1 MKIFNEYKKLDQT
14 KKAMIWYTFSNVLIK
29 SVALLSTPIFTRLMT
44 TSEFGKFTI
53 FQSWLSIL
61 IIVTSLNMFQGGYT
75 KGLIA
80 FEDDSDGFTSASMGL
95 VITVTFFWIIIYFCA
110 YNFWNKFF
118 ELTPLLMI
126 FMGLNLLFMPVL
138 EFWSARLRFEYRYK
152 EVVFISIVISVS
164 SVLLGIIL
172 VMLNNNYRV
181 EARALADLLARV
193 VICGLI
199 LISIFKKGKIF
210 YNKTYWK
217 YNLSFNIPL
226 LPHFLAFYIL
236 NQSDRLMIS
245 KMIGN
250 TQAAYYSVAYTIS
263 MMMNLIMSALNS
275 ALTPF
280 IYKSINNGKNADIRK
295 GTTFVFILMAMLCI
309 VTMAFAPEIITIFA
323 GKNYADAVYVV
334 PPIAASV
341 YFIFVYSMFST
352 VEYYYQKTVR
362 IAVATSVSAV
372 VNVVLNYYLI
382 NIYGYYAAGYTTLI
396 SYMILTVMHYIFYKA
411 IVTDKLGKNVELYN
425 MKVIVICSIFV
436 LVTMLFMIYIYK
448 EQVIRYSVILAIVVV
463 CLFNF
468 RKIRLLFSDFKK

>member
-29 SVALLSTPIFTRLMT
+29 SIALLSTPIFTRLMT
-44 TSEFGKFTI
+44 TNEFGKFTI

-61 IIVTSLNMFQGGYT
+61 IIITSLNMFQGGYT
-75 KGLIA
+75 KGLIV
-80 FEDDSDGFTSASMGL
+80 FEDDNNGFTSASLGL
-95 VITVTFFWIIIYFCA
+95 VITVTFFWMIIYFCA
-110 YNFWNKFF
+110 YDFWNEFF
-118 ELTPLLMI
+118 ELSPVLMI
-126 FMGLNLLFMPVL
+126 FMVLNLLFMPVL
-138 EFWSARLRFEYRYK
+138 EFWSARLRFEYKYK
-152 EVVFISIVISVS
+152 EVVFISIVISIS

-172 VMLNNNYRV
+172 VMLNKNYRV
-181 EARALADLLARV
+181 EARALADLLARLI
-193 VICGLI
+193 ICGLI
-199 LISIFKKGKIF
+199 LISIFRKGKIF
-210 YNKTYWK
+210 YNKTYWR

-226 LPHFLAFYIL
+226 LPHFLAFYVL

-263 MMMNLIMSALNS
+263 MMMNLIMSALNN
-275 ALTPF
+275 ALMPF
-280 IYKSINNGKNADIRK
+280 IYKSINNGKNEDIRK
-295 GTTFVFILMAMLCI
+295 GTAFIFILMAMLCI

-352 VEYYYQKTVR
+352 IEYYYQKTVR
-362 IAVATSVSAV
+362 IAVATSVSAII
-372 VNVVLNYYLI
+372 NIVLNYYLI

-396 SYMILTVMHYIFYKA
+396 SYMILTVIHYLFYKV
-411 IVTDKLGKNVELYN
+411 IIIDKFGKDVELYN
-425 MKVIVICSIFV
+425 IRVIVVCSIFV

-448 EQVIRYSVILAIVVV
+448 ELLIRYSVILIIVLV
-463 CLFNF
+463 CLFNS
-468 RKIRLLFSDFKK
+468 RKIKLLFSDLKR

>member
-29 SVALLSTPIFTRLMT
+29 SVALLSTPVFTRLMT

-61 IIVTSLNMFQGGYT
+61 VIITSLNMFQGGYT

-80 FEDDSDGFTSASMGL
+80 FEDDNDGFTSASLGL
-95 VITVTFFWIIIYFCA
+95 VITVTFFWIIIYFCD
-110 YNFWNKFF
+110 YDFWDKIF
-118 ELTPLLMI
+118 ELSPLLMF
-126 FMGLNLLFMPVL
+126 FMGLNLLLMPVL
-138 EFWSARLRFEYRYK
+138 EFWSARLRFEYKYK
-152 EVVFISIVISVS
+152 EVVFISIVISIS
-164 SVLLGIIL
+164 SVLLGIVL
-172 VMLNNNYRV
+172 VMISRNYRV
-181 EARALADLLARV
+181 EARALADLSARII
-193 VICGLI
+193 ICGLI
-199 LISIFKKGKIF
+199 LISIFRKGKIF
-210 YNKTYWK
+210 YNKTYWR

-226 LPHFLAFYIL
+226 LPHFLAFYVL

-280 IYKSINNGKNADIRK
+280 IYKSINDGRKEDIRK
-295 GTTFVFILMAMLCI
+295 GTTFVFVLMAMLCI

-323 GKNYADAVYVV
+323 GRNYADAVYVV

-352 VEYYYQKTVR
+352 IEYYYQKTVR
-362 IAVATSVSAV
+362 IAVATSFSAI
-372 VNVVLNYYLI
+372 VNIVLNYYLI

-396 SYMILTVMHYIFYKA
+396 SYMILTVMHYIFYKS
-411 IVTDKLGKNVELYN
+411 IITDKLGKNIELYDI
-425 MKVIVICSIFV
+425 KVIVICSIFV
-436 LVTMLFMIYIYK
+436 LAIMLFMIYIYK
-448 EQVIRYSVILAIVVV
+448 ELLIRYLVILVIVVV
-463 CLFNF
+463 CSFNF
-468 RKIRLLFSDFKK
+468 RKIKLLFSDLKK